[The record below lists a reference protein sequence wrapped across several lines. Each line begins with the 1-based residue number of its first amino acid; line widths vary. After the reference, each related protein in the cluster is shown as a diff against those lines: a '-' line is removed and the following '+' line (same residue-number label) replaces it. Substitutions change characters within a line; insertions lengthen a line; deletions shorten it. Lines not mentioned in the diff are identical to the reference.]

1 MTSQTVFHDPAGM
14 RYRRLRRVWWGLAVI
29 VTVLVGTLI
38 AGALINPWL
47 PRLDLRPLA
56 GLPVVAD
63 ARQPAPR
70 LIISKRAK
78 RARRAQA
85 ALQRALAKTRIVPG
99 HRPSQIKITA
109 ATVKAAAHQP
119 ANRPLAIGFYVN
131 WDDSS
136 YQSLKSHLPELD
148 WVVPE
153 WLRLQT
159 GDQPF
164 ASEIDPRAL
173 DLIRRTQPGTP
184 IIPLLRNSKD
194 GKWEPDTLVRQI
206 ADEPSRARL
215 VNALTQFVAAQNFQ
229 GVCVDFE
236 EMPDSAQPHLLRFM
250 QELHAAFKQ
259 HNWIV
264 AQAVP
269 FDNPAWNYRAYAA
282 GADYLM
288 LMAYDEHW
296 AESDPGSVCGQGW
309 FDATLAKRMRE
320 LDSRRTIF
328 CVGGYGYDWER
339 GAEANEMTFQEAALA
354 ARDSEAQIN
363 FDPVTRNPFFRYR

>member
-1 MTSQTVFHDPAGM
+1 MTSQPVFYDPAG
-14 RYRRLRRVWWGLAVI
+14 RRHRRLRRVWWALAVI
-29 VTVLVGTLI
+29 VTTLVGTLI
-38 AGALINPWL
+38 ASVLINPWL
-47 PRLDLRPLA
+47 PRLDLRPLTS
-56 GLPVVAD
+56 LPVVAD
-63 ARQPAPR
+63 ARHPAPQ
-70 LIISKRAK
+70 LITSKRAQ
-78 RARRAQA
+78 RAQRAQA
-85 ALQRALAKTRIVPG
+85 ALRKALAKTRIVPG
-99 HRPSQIKITA
+99 QRPSQIKIRTA
-109 ATVKAAAHQP
+109 SVRAAAHQP

-136 YQSLKSHLPELD
+136 YQSLKRHLSELD

-153 WLRLQT
+153 WLRLQA
-159 GDQPF
+159 GDQPLV
-164 ASEIDPRAL
+164 SEIDPRAL
-173 DLIRRTQPGTP
+173 DLIRRTQPETP
-184 IIPLLRNSKD
+184 IIPSLHNSKE
-194 GKWEPDTLVRQI
+194 GKWEPDTLARQI
-206 ADEPSRARL
+206 ADEHSRARL
-215 VNALTQFVAAQNFQ
+215 VNDLEQFVAAQNFQ
-229 GVCVDFE
+229 GVCIDFE
-236 EMPDSAQPHLLRFM
+236 ETPDSAQPHLLRFM

-269 FDNPAWNYRAYAA
+269 FDNPAWDYRAYAA
-282 GADYLM
+282 DADYLM

-320 LDSRRTIF
+320 LDSRRTIV

-339 GAEANEMTFQEAALA
+339 GAEATEMTSQEAALA